1 MKNRLILIFLFSIVL
16 IGFIN
21 DQLGFTE
28 NKKYEVKGK
37 VEKLAPYQNKSL
49 IASNRSVPFKHASV
63 LIVPGK
69 VKHLSHSTFIQISKI
84 ESPKIYTS
92 SDNLGEFKVDLAP
105 GAYTFF
111 LVINKMGYLNSF
123 DKYGNF
129 TSTLIDSNVD
139 DLIITDFRG
148 AVF

>member
-1 MKNRLILIFLFSIVL
+1 MALLAKPVLTSSGTLLSIRPTGPANG
-16 IGFIN
+16 I
-21 DQLGFTE
+21 
-28 NKKYEVKGK
+28 
-37 VEKLAPYQNKSL
+37 S
-49 IASNRSVPFKHASV
+49 SVIPTPAPFKDASV
-63 LIVPGK
+63 LIIPGK

-84 ESPKIYTS
+84 ESPKIYTY
-92 SDNLGEFKVDLAP
+92 SDKLGEFKVKLAA
-105 GAYTFF
+105 GEYTFF

>member
-1 MKNRLILIFLFSIVL
+1 MKNRFILIFLFSIVL

-21 DQLGFTE
+21 DQFGSTE
-28 NKKYEVKGK
+28 NRKYEVRGK
-37 VEKLAPYQNKSL
+37 VEKLSPFQNKSL
-49 IASNRSVPFKHASV
+49 IVTNRSVPFKDASV
-63 LIVPGK
+63 LIIPGK

-84 ESPKIYTS
+84 ESPEIYTS
-92 SDNLGEFKVDLAP
+92 SDKLGEFKVELAP
-105 GAYTFF
+105 GEYTFF

-129 TSTLIDSNVD
+129 TSILIDSNMD